1 MGMNRFPIFGDHLA
15 PKALSQRGDRLM
27 QLDKRIHWAGLV
39 AVAEKTLAKSG
50 IACFSGYGAVAG
62 VRLLSQRSGG
72 AD

>member
-1 MGMNRFPIFGDHLA
+1 
-15 PKALSQRGDRLM
+15 M